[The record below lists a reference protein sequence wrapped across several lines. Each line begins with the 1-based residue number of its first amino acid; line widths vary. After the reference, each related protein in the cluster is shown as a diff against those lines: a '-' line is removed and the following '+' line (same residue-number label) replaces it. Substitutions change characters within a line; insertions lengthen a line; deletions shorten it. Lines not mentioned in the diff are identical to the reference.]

1 MNTYIKDHQTSTT
14 QPIIHLKSRTDIPK
28 TNITEEA
35 TQNIAQRNKG
45 AEIYSKKI
53 KKIKVDS

>member
-53 KKIKVDS
+53 KKSK